1 MEIKSENSYDD
12 GMTQSETIVKD
23 LETALVGA
31 TGKLKQELGGVRGN
45 RPSVEMVQDIR
56 LSLYDQSL
64 TVKELGSISVVLPR
78 MIQITV
84 WDQGAVGAVANAI
97 NNAHVGL
104 SASNDGNTI
113 RATLSSLGDERREE
127 LAKLVKKTAEGMRIQ
142 VRSHRDDAMK
152 RLKAAETAK
161 EATEDEAFR
170 AKEKMQKFVDKA
182 NGDIE
187 AMVAGKLAE
196 LGE

>member
-1 MEIKSENSYDD
+1 
-12 GMTQSETIVKD
+12 MTISETIVKD
-23 LETALVGA
+23 LEGA
-31 TGKLKQELGGVRGN
+31 FSITSGKLKQDLNAVRGN

-56 LSLYDQSL
+56 LNLYDQSL
-64 TVKELGSISVVLPR
+64 TIKELGSISVVPPR
-78 MIQITV
+78 MIQITI

-127 LAKLVKKTAEGMRIQ
+127 LTKLVKKTAESARIQ
-142 VRSHRDDAMK
+142 IRSQRDDTMK
-152 RLKAAETAK
+152 RLKDAESKK
-161 EATEDEAFR
+161 EITEDDSFR
-170 AKEKMQKFVDKA
+170 AKERIQKAVDKA
-182 NGDIE
+182 NGEIE
-187 AMVAGKLAE
+187 SAVNSKLAE